1 MDKERYVLFAI
12 NIIPFV
18 LLKTSSISLI
28 IFLSVTCKFLFI
40 GVKHCQLAVT
50 PFIPKKTRLS
60 FHFFQL
66 LLHYFRSKTPF
77 FFTYKKRIAPPLQ
90 MYPFCN
96 SIPDYD
102 FHISIMFVNINGLGT
117 EMTTQRAAA
126 IFLGVCL

>member
-1 MDKERYVLFAI
+1 
-12 NIIPFV
+12 
-18 LLKTSSISLI
+18 
-28 IFLSVTCKFLFI
+28 
-40 GVKHCQLAVT
+40 
-50 PFIPKKTRLS
+50 
-60 FHFFQL
+60 
-66 LLHYFRSKTPF
+66 
-77 FFTYKKRIAPPLQ
+77 